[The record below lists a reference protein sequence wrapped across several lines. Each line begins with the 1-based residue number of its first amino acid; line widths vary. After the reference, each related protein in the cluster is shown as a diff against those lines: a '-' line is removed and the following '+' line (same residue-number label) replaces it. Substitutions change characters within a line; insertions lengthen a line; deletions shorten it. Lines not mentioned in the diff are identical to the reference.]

1 MTPSSKTASL
11 QGRWSGVDL
20 DRLPRHLAVIMDG
33 NRRWALR
40 QLLPG
45 IQGHRAGVG
54 TMRELVKACCE
65 LGIPHLTV
73 YAFSTENW
81 KRSQDEVGYLWAL
94 FQEVIEHE
102 VEELDAQGVR
112 MRFIGEIDELA
123 PRIQSVI
130 SQAESR
136 TAGNSRLTLNI
147 ALNYGGRREILE
159 VTRAVARAAMSGQL
173 EVESLDEASLA
184 RFFYT
189 AGQPDPDLL
198 VRTSGEMRLSNYLL
212 WQLAYTEIHVTDTL
226 WPDFRHED
234 LRQALVAF
242 QRRDRRFGAQSR

>member
-1 MTPSSKTASL
+1 
-11 QGRWSGVDL
+11 
-20 DRLPRHLAVIMDG
+20 
-33 NRRWALR
+33 
-40 QLLPG
+40 
-45 IQGHRAGVG
+45 
-54 TMRELVKACCE
+54 MRELVKSCCE
-65 LGIPHLTV
+65 LGVGHLTV

-81 KRSQDEVGYLWAL
+81 KRSHDEVGYLWAL

-102 VEELDAQGVR
+102 VEELDARGVR

-136 TAGNSRLTLNI
+136 TAANTRLTLNI

-159 VTRAVARAAMSGQL
+159 VAKAVSRASVMGQL
-173 EVESLDEASLA
+173 DVESLDEEGLA

-226 WPDFRHED
+226 WPDFRQDD
-234 LRQALVAF
+234 LREALIAF
-242 QRRDRRFGAQSR
+242 QARDRRFGAQAR